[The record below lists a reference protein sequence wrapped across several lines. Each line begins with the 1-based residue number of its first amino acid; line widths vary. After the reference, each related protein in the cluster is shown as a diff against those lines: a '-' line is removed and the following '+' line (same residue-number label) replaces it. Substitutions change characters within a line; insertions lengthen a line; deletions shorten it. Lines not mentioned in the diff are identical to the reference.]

1 VPRGGAETTGAEA
14 MRPRRLG
21 PQRRRYAIS
30 CQPFGRKHLLI
41 YRLGRSIVH
50 NDADRVDCRAPAK
63 EPSGYSVRVTM

>member
-1 VPRGGAETTGAEA
+1 MSHIPTYVVRSGSSIFEALARAKGGAETTVTEA

-41 YRLGRSIVH
+41 YRLW
-50 NDADRVDCRAPAK
+50 P
-63 EPSGYSVRVTM
+63 